1 MDGRPPPASD
11 TVVGVFDRERL
22 STALIATHRAG
33 FGPHA
38 RVLDGARGDLSG
50 QLRRAGIRLSLTP
63 DREEAT
69 ALIVVTAPGR
79 AASAADILRQAG
91 SRTVHLIT
99 RGAPVQASVTNAD
112 TATSRTGASTPVLE
126 DEAGA

>member
-1 MDGRPPPASD
+1 MDGRLPAASD
-11 TVVGVFDRERL
+11 TVVGVFERERL

-33 FGPHA
+33 FGPHV

-50 QLRRAGIRLSLTP
+50 QLRRAGIRLSLAP

-69 ALIVVTAPGR
+69 VLIVVTAPGR
-79 AASAADILRQAG
+79 TASAADILRRAG

-99 RGAPVQASVTNAD
+99 RGAPTTAAD